1 MEEKILKISKILE
14 KWVRLDKSHKGLKD
28 KTPTASYVVSSVL
41 DYPPTK
47 SLAMKF
53 KGKDLG
59 RLFFTTYNLLNGD
72 SDLDALKKSET
83 TYVVD
88 IIEPEGQ
95 SYHME
100 NDCDECGGSGEVNC
114 SECDGEETTECGD
127 CGGDGQVKDGDGD
140 DIECAECESSGEQT
154 CDVCSGMGTSYCE
167 ECDGSGQTTDLFES
181 INIEYVTLITQ
192 SELFIEDLRKRHNPD
207 TDYITD
213 FDLLV
218 KKYIGEL
225 IVVDKIFDTI
235 DFEDEW
241 GGGDDSL
248 HKLESISMSQEMNL
262 KIKSSGVLTLLS

>member
-95 SYHME
+95 SYHMV
-100 NDCDECGGSGEVNC
+100 ND
-114 SECDGEETTECGD
+114 
-127 CGGDGQVKDGDGD
+127 
-140 DIECAECESSGEQT
+140 CESSGEQT

-192 SELFIEDLRKRHNPD
+192 SELFIEDLRKRHNSD